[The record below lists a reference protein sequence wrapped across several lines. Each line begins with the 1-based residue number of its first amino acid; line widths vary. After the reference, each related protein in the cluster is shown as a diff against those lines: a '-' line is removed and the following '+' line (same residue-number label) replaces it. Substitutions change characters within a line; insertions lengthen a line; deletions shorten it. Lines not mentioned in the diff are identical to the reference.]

1 MDLNTNYLVLDI
13 TSVLLLQ
20 VLRDGRDDVAHQQ
33 ADRQDRGPVAV
44 QRRGRVCVLAAD
56 STGFFDT
63 RDRLTGSPR
72 D

>member
-1 MDLNTNYLVLDI
+1 MDVNTNYLVLDI

-20 VLRDGRDDVAHQQ
+20 VLRDGRDAVAHEQ
-33 ADRQDRGPVAV
+33 ADRQDRRPIAV

>member
-1 MDLNTNYLVLDI
+1 MDVNTNYLVLDI

-20 VLRDGRDDVAHQQ
+20 VLRDGRDDVAHEQ
-33 ADRQDRGPVAV
+33 ADRQDRRPIAV

-56 STGFFDT
+56 SNGFFDT

>member
-1 MDLNTNYLVLDI
+1 MDVNTNYLVLDI

-20 VLRDGRDDVAHQQ
+20 VLRDGRDDVAHEQ
-33 ADRQDRGPVAV
+33 ADRQDRRPIAV